1 MTGSEENQPVPPDET
16 EVVEEGDRAA
26 ADVPVKGDATEVVP
40 LSAQQDEGKRLDLSQ
55 GTTRKK

>member
-16 EVVEEGDRAA
+16 EVVEEGDSAA

-40 LSAQQDEGKRLDLSQ
+40 LSIQQDEGKRLDLSEE
-55 GTTRKK
+55 TTRKK